1 MRVTLE
7 ILARN
12 GIKKEKEK
20 IRKSS
25 FFHYFGCTMELPSTH
40 VKKSLIRY
48 TYIHNHCIPELLF
61 LKTVERIMG
70 TTFENLFEK
79 LKTDCM

>member
-1 MRVTLE
+1 
-7 ILARN
+7 
-12 GIKKEKEK
+12 
-20 IRKSS
+20 
-25 FFHYFGCTMELPSTH
+25 MELPSTH

-70 TTFENLFEK
+70 TTFENQIVKCCEQGYIIWRFPKIIEK
-79 LKTDCM
+79 RTKGVASTMEN